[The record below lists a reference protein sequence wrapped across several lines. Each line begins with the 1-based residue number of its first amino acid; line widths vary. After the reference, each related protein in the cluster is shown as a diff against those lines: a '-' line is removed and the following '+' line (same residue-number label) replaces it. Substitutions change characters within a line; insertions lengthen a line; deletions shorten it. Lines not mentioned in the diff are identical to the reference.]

1 MTVQEIISQL
11 EKANPDDTV
20 MVGGKSEFA
29 IEILNSEKL
38 VSIIP
43 IA

>member
-1 MTVQEIISQL
+1 MTVKEIISQL

-20 MVGGKSEFA
+20 MVGGKSEFV
-29 IEILNSEKL
+29 IEVVDSDKI

-43 IA
+43 LS